1 MTTTQKIGYGVG
13 GFSLSLLTAVVAAAA
28 LQVLIVHVLTPPP
41 SFLVAYGS
49 SVAIVIAAIA
59 STWVWLLQSLK
70 NEAMIRGVWCHIYS
84 FVAIAAVSIVLS
96 LLL

>member
-1 MTTTQKIGYGVG
+1 MTTTRKIGYGVG
-13 GFSLSLLTAVVAAAA
+13 GFSLSLLTAVAAAAA
-28 LQVLIVHVLTPPP
+28 LQVLLVNVLTPPS
-41 SFLVAYGS
+41 SFLVTYGS
-49 SVAIVIAAIA
+49 SVAIVIVAIA

-96 LLL
+96 LLM